1 MSGGY
6 FDHQQYA
13 IQQIAETLTEAIQSN
28 EHRFTPAT
36 ISELKEGLRLLEL
49 GFIYT
54 QRVAMLLSEDD
65 SEETFHKHMKQD
77 IEAWLNERRTG
88 L

>member
-13 IQQIAETLTEAIQSN
+13 IKGIAESLDKVIRENKGDFGPFTL
-28 EHRFTPAT
+28 
-36 ISELKEGLRLLEL
+36 SELKEGLRLLEL
-49 GFIYT
+49 GYIYA
-54 QRVAMLLSEDD
+54 QRVDWLLSDD
-65 SEETFHKHMKQD
+65 DNEETFHKRMKQD
-77 IEAWLNERRTG
+77 IEAWLNERRTR